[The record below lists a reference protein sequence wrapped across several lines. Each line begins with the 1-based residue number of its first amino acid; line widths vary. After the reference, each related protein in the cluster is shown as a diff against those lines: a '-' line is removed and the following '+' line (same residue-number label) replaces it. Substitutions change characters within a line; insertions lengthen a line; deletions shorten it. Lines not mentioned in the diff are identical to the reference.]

1 MFIFSPLEAYY
12 VTPIIASNAKLF
24 SYYYLTL
31 TNYTFIFICTF
42 IILIIICK
50 IFMSKYNISYINNW
64 QCVIESIYMFVI
76 TLITENI
83 GKDGWVYFPLIFT
96 IFLLIVFSNLVG
108 LIPYTIV
115 ITSHLIITEAMA
127 LMIFV
132 TCIWIGLY
140 VHGVHFFSF
149 FRPKN
154 SPIALAP
161 ILIIIEFISFMFRP
175 ISLSVRLFANIMA
188 GHTLLKIIM
197 NFIWIIFD
205 KISIFPAL
213 VPFVLLTVLIGLELL
228 VAVLQAY
235 VFTIL
240 MCIYIKDVIQLH

>member
-1 MFIFSPLEAYY
+1 MFIFSPLESYY
-12 VTPIIASNAKLF
+12 VTPIIISKTTLF
-24 SYYYLTL
+24 TYYYLTL
-31 TNYTFIFICTF
+31 TNYSLMFIFI
-42 IILIIICK
+42 ILALL
-50 IFMSKYNISYINNW
+50 IFTKVILSRYNISYINNW
-64 QCVIESIYMFVI
+64 QTVLISLYLFVI
-76 TLITENI
+76 NLITENM
-83 GKDGWVYFPLIFT
+83 GSKGWIYFPLIFT
-96 IFLLIVFSNLVG
+96 IFLLILFSNLIG
-108 LIPYTIV
+108 LLPYTLAV
-115 ITSHLIITEAMA
+115 TSHLVITEVMA
-127 LMIFV
+127 LMIFI

-205 KISIFPAL
+205 NSGFLPAL
-213 VPFVLLTVLIGLELL
+213 VPFILLTVLMGLELL

-240 MCIYIKDVIQLH
+240 MCIYIKDVIELH